1 MAVKPS
7 ASVGTTR
14 KGEKNASHF
23 IFICTD
29 VSLPLGPLFTVS
41 ARKPS
46 DISFCFSSN
55 IQLRLLPHLVFF
67 PTKHWCFHLKMHS

>member
-14 KGEKNASHF
+14 KGEKNAAHF
-23 IFICTD
+23 IFTCTD
-29 VSLPLGPLFTVS
+29 VSLPLGPLFSVS
-41 ARKPS
+41 VRKPS

-55 IQLRLLPHLVFF
+55 VQLRLLSLLVFL
-67 PTKHWCFHLKMHS
+67 PAKH